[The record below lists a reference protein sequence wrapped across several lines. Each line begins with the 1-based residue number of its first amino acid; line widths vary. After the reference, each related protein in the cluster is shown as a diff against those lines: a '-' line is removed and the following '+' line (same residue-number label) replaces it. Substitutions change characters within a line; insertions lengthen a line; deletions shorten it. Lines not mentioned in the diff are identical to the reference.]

1 MKYCLGP
8 RKYYIELR
16 KYYEEAREY
25 LYIPE
30 SIVNA
35 P

>member
-1 MKYCLGP
+1 VP